1 MNLFK
6 NVVSTTLST
15 IGSGIVHSV
24 ATFEYISKQD
34 CCKQKCNELE
44 LNPNTHHC
52 ILNCQ
57 ILKIETSISSNHF
70 SCFKRILSK
79 SSTINTPF
87 EQSFITDILNILFDL
102 KKNGYIVYN
111 KLKYIEYLYERYN
124 ESFTSNQK
132 AIYII
137 FEYAVIYK
145 DVSLIH
151 FIKTIGMLTYQK
163 EYINM
168 IISEDCVSILE
179 IYYETF
185 GDVIWKYVYLQH
197 CKSFEMI
204 QYLLSHEYKYKYDDV
219 YTALNYQFVNNLSVI
234 QYIISYIL
242 SNNIQFRY
250 STYLSNIENIDCIEW
265 LLSKNI
271 NMFELAPQNKKRKL
285 CELIKQPYKEY
296 SQKQKDEF
304 KLKYP
309 LIYNHVI
316 NVITHNVQSSY

>member
-34 CCKQKCNELE
+34 CCKKNCTETDLT
-44 LNPNTHHC
+44 LTHQC
-52 ILNCQ
+52 ILNCI
-57 ILKIETSISSNHF
+57 ILKIETSISCNHF
-70 SCFKRILSK
+70 SCFKRILSET
-79 SSTINTPF
+79 STINKPF

-102 KKNGYIVYN
+102 KKNGYIVYS
-111 KLKYIEYLYERYN
+111 KIKYIEYLYERYN
-124 ESFTSNQK
+124 ESFTNNHK

-137 FEYAVIYK
+137 FEYAVIYH
-145 DVSLIH
+145 DISLIN
-151 FIKTIGMLTYQK
+151 FIKTIGMLQYHK
-163 EYINM
+163 EYIDM
-168 IISEDCVSILE
+168 IISENDIPILN

-185 GDVIWKYVYLQH
+185 GEDIWKYVYLQH

-204 QYLLSHEYKYKYDDV
+204 QYLLSHSYKFKYDDV
-219 YTALNYQFVNNLSVI
+219 YTALNYNFVNRLDVV
-234 QYIISYIL
+234 QYIVSYIIDH
-242 SNNIQFRY
+242 NIQFRY
-250 STYLSNIENIDCIEW
+250 SIYFSNIENVECIEW

-271 NMFELAPQNKKRKL
+271 NMFELIPQNKKRKL
-285 CELIKQPYKEY
+285 CESIKQPYKEY
-296 SQKQKDEF
+296 SQTQKEEF

-316 NVITHNVQSSY
+316 NIITHNVQSSY